1 MIIKSYTKMIVI
13 TLTRH
18 AALLGVLTAEMRKE
32 LRALFI
38 NMAAVFVRS
47 VDAMMGR
54 VYCKLY
60 ISYQL

>member
-1 MIIKSYTKMIVI
+1 MIVI